1 VVATPTDV
9 IPLQPRRRLL
19 GTASGGSTS
28 LRRGGRADVASSRP
42 YRPGDHFRTI
52 DWKASAR
59 LSSARQDDEFIVRER
74 FAEEIPAVV
83 IVVDRRPEMALYPS
97 ELPWLQKPAAV
108 HAAARVLVASALN
121 QRSLV
126 SYLDFATHPG
136 DTSAGTPFWEPP
148 RAQSNVWRAGLRERL
163 DDYLAREFDAPGD
176 NVARALA
183 FLATVRSAIPIGSFV
198 FVLSDF
204 IEPTPAELWGQAVAR
219 GWDVV
224 PVIVQDPVW
233 EQSFP
238 QIDGVVMSIADA
250 RGGSPRPVR
259 LDAREVEERRRSNSA
274 RLELR
279 QRDFVRLGLDPVLIS
294 DDADHA
300 VHAALLAWAQARL
313 GAGRGTQ

>member
-1 VVATPTDV
+1 MAAAATDV
-9 IPLQPRRRLL
+9 IPLHPRRRLL

-59 LSSARQDDEFIVRER
+59 LSSARQSDDFIVRER
-74 FAEEIPAVV
+74 FAEETPAVV

-108 HAAARVLVASALN
+108 RAAARVLVASALN

-136 DTSAGTPFWEPP
+136 ETEAGMPFWEPP

-163 DDYLAREFDAPGD
+163 DDYLAREFDAPED

-183 FLATVRSAIPIGSFV
+183 FLASVRSAVPIGSFV

-204 IEPTPAELWGQAVAR
+204 IASTAPELWGQAVNN

-238 QIDGVVMSIADA
+238 QIDGVLMSIGDA
-250 RGGSPRPVR
+250 RGASPRRVR
-259 LDAREVEERRRSNSA
+259 LEAREVEERREFNSA
-274 RLELR
+274 RLKLL
-279 QRDFVRLGLDPVLIS
+279 QRDFVRLGLDPVLVS

-300 VHAALLAWAQARL
+300 VRAALLEWAEARL